1 MKHSA
6 GQGFNLCPEG
16 NESANAINVRQLLS
30 PLRLRH
36 YLNTF
41 WILNGVQS
49 LIDFQVISQIHWQH
63 WMHGVSWIPILFIY
77 NTNQKCR
84 RTSNRQSRIRSVVSF
99 IFTAKWKLCLFSS
112 WLKWWEETCP
122 YMMQK
127 WRTCDHST
135 SGLLIL
141 TSPKIYQI
149 KVTFCF

>member
-49 LIDFQVISQIHWQH
+49 LIDFQVISQIH
-63 WMHGVSWIPILFIY
+63 
-77 NTNQKCR
+77 
-84 RTSNRQSRIRSVVSF
+84 
-99 IFTAKWKLCLFSS
+99 
-112 WLKWWEETCP
+112 
-122 YMMQK
+122 
-127 WRTCDHST
+127 
-135 SGLLIL
+135 
-141 TSPKIYQI
+141 
-149 KVTFCF
+149 